1 MLTETDILL
10 TDFTDL
16 LSIQPQ
22 QTLLSPEDLQRVETI
37 SRFYQNRIELAA
49 RNGLPWDPSMHAQTF
64 LDVLNSHSVSVM
76 RLLSFFKQIPE
87 FNQLN
92 VDDKVTLIKY
102 NLLTVLGINSA
113 LSYNIETKQLIESE
127 SDLPSNVQYFRVLH
141 GYNISM
147 QTTKI
152 FGAFLNIAKQ
162 DRKII
167 ELTVIILILTK
178 GFSVISDHDEPLLND
193 IMSAH
198 HVQNDYTELLWKY
211 METTHGYKKTVDLF
225 SELIRHVI
233 SWQVV
238 YEQMRNNILRTL
250 SPEDIGEL
258 VPIMKSTLRIS

>member
-16 LSIQPQ
+16 LSSQPQ

-37 SRFYQNRIELAA
+37 SCSYQNRIELAA

-113 LSYNIETKQLIESE
+113 
-127 SDLPSNVQYFRVLH
+127 
-141 GYNISM
+141 
-147 QTTKI
+147 
-152 FGAFLNIAKQ
+152 
-162 DRKII
+162 
-167 ELTVIILILTK
+167 
-178 GFSVISDHDEPLLND
+178 
-193 IMSAH
+193 
-198 HVQNDYTELLWKY
+198 
-211 METTHGYKKTVDLF
+211 
-225 SELIRHVI
+225 
-233 SWQVV
+233 
-238 YEQMRNNILRTL
+238 
-250 SPEDIGEL
+250 
-258 VPIMKSTLRIS
+258 